1 MIEARITALH
11 VITTIDRGGAEKQL
25 LILAKKQ
32 VNRGIKVVII
42 PLKGG
47 NELLTEFQ
55 NAGCTV
61 ILACQHKLP
70 LNQAKWL
77 YMFFRRGEYDEILIH
92 AHLPLAEILSKI
104 SKKPNQRLV
113 ISRHNTE
120 KFIPF
125 LPNFISSAISRSIL
139 DKCWGVIAISNS
151 VRTYLNNSKE
161 AKLSTKVFVVP
172 YGIDFATDLEPKRKP
187 KTIPIKKIGTISRLV
202 KQKNLETLLYAF
214 AKYKIT
220 YQDSELTIIGRG
232 PDKKKLVK
240 LANKLSL
247 FDSIIWLDNIQNI
260 QEYISDFDV
269 FVLTSLYEGFGLVY
283 LEAMVAQVP
292 IVSSRN
298 NTALEIF
305 GESANNLFELEN
317 STDLAYKLLE
327 LNSENIRIENLLS
340 SKKII
345 PKYSSILMEEKIY
358 NIYIQNV

>member
-1 MIEARITALH
+1 MVEPQITVIH

-47 NELLTEFQ
+47 NELLKEFE
-55 NAGCTV
+55 NAGCVV
-61 ILACQHKLP
+61 ILSSQHKIL

-77 YMFFRRGEYDEILIH
+77 YLFFRRDEHDEIFIH

-104 SKKPNQRLV
+104 LKKPNQRLV

-125 LPNFISSAISRSIL
+125 LPKFISSAISKSIL
-139 DKCWGVIAISNS
+139 DRCWGVIAISNS
-151 VRTYLNNSKE
+151 VGTYLNISKE
-161 AKLSTKVFVVP
+161 VKASTKVFIVP
-172 YGIDFATDLEPKRKP
+172 YGIDFVPELEQERKP
-187 KTIPIKKIGTISRLV
+187 KTIPVKKIGTISRLV
-202 KQKNLETLLYAF
+202 KQKNLETLIYAF
-214 AKYKIT
+214 AIYRSA

-247 FDSIIWLDNIQNI
+247 FGSIIWLDNIENV
-260 QEYISDFDV
+260 QEYIRDFDV

-283 LEAMVAQVP
+283 LEAMVVQVP
-292 IVSSRN
+292 IISSRN

-305 GESANNLFELEN
+305 GDEANNLFEIEN
-317 STDLAYKLLE
+317 SGELAKKLHE
-327 LNSENIRIENLLS
+327 LNSENIKSENLLR

-345 PKYSSILMEEKIY
+345 QKYSSILMEENIY
-358 NIYIQNV
+358 NIYIQNL